1 MDRKGQIQWKAKEEE
16 QMEGEITKESLS
28 GFKLSR
34 LDVQKG
40 EIEAVI
46 TSFSNYDKVYDRI
59 MPGALDRFIKGFNG
73 SLPMLF
79 QHSKVDP
86 VGEWTDI
93 KIKGDLVVATGQI
106 FPEVSKGADA
116 MALISRG
123 MIGSTSIG
131 FKTTDYDMNDKGGVD
146 FKEIEL
152 FETSL
157 VLTPSN
163 KKAQILSAKNEDGTL
178 NLKNLERAL
187 SESGLSRTEA
197 QLVLT
202 GKAREL
208 RESLRRESV
217 KNELIAKLKSDKR

>member
-131 FKTTDYDMNDKGGVD
+131 FKTTDYEMNDKGGVD

>member
-1 MDRKGQIQWKAKEEE
+1 MDRKGQIQWKVKEEE

>member
-1 MDRKGQIQWKAKEEE
+1 
-16 QMEGEITKESLS
+16 MEGEITKESLS